1 MNATGGRLVTPPRLC
16 QPEGSG
22 RKDIAI
28 PIQKVIAV
36 TTPTAE
42 SASPSTA
49 ARGIEPVSMTQYD
62 TDFQAFADKLGGS
75 FKRYGFAVVSDH
87 GLDEA
92 VIEAAIDDAK
102 AFFAL
107 PEEVKRQYHQ
117 PGTGGARGLTPFGI
131 EAAKGA
137 ATVDL
142 KEFWHVGREL
152 PEAHPYRKYMRD
164 NLWPTEVEGF
174 QIHLY
179 GMFEA
184 LDVLGRKILR
194 AIARYLKLD
203 DGYFDDKV
211 EMGNSILRMLHYPPV
226 PADAPG
232 VRAGAHEDIN
242 VITLLLGAEEAGLQL
257 KDADG
262 QWLDIAP
269 PPGALVVN
277 IGDMLQRLTNHV
289 LPSTTH
295 RVVNP
300 APERRGFARYS
311 TPFFLHFNPD
321 FVIETLPSTIT
332 PENPDRYEDRAIM
345 AEDFLTERLKEIR
358 LL

>member
-1 MNATGGRLVTPPRLC
+1 MDPQATDRRTLFVTDTLAPASTTGR
-16 QPEGSG
+16 
-22 RKDIAI
+22 AI
-28 PIQKVIAV
+28 Q
-36 TTPTAE
+36 
-42 SASPSTA
+42 
-49 ARGIEPVSMTQYD
+49 PVSMTLHDQ
-62 TDFQAFADKLGGS
+62 DFQAFSDSLGQS
-75 FKRYGFAVVSDH
+75 FERYGFAVVTDH
-87 GLDEA
+87 GLDA
-92 VIEAAIDDAK
+92 DLIGAAIADAK

-107 PEEVKRQYHQ
+107 PEDVKRRYHQ
-117 PGTGGARGLTPFGI
+117 PGTGGARGLTPFGV
-131 EAAKGA
+131 EAAKDA

-152 PEAHPYRKYMRD
+152 PESHTYRRFMRD
-164 NLWPTEVEGF
+164 NVWPTEIEGF
-174 QIHLY
+174 RRHVY
-179 GMFEA
+179 GMFDA
-184 LDVLGRKILR
+184 MDLLGRRILS
-194 AIARYLKLD
+194 AIARHLGLAD
-203 DGYFDDKV
+203 DWFDDKV
-211 EMGNSILRMLHYPPV
+211 QLGNSVLRLLHYPPV

-257 KDADG
+257 LERSG
-262 QWLDIAP
+262 EWLDVAP

-300 APERRGFARYS
+300 PPERRGFARYS

-321 FVIETLPSTIT
+321 FLIETLPSTIDADQ
-332 PENPDRYEDRAIM
+332 PDRYAGQAIT
-345 AEDFLTERLKEIR
+345 AEDFLLQRLREIR

>member
-1 MNATGGRLVTPPRLC
+1 VTATLAT
-16 QPEGSG
+16 EADAASG
-22 RKDIAI
+22 RA
-28 PIQKVIAV
+28 
-36 TTPTAE
+36 
-42 SASPSTA
+42 
-49 ARGIEPVSMTQYD
+49 IEPVSMTLYD
-62 TDFQAFADKLGGS
+62 TDFQAFADRLGAS
-75 FKRYGFAVVSDH
+75 FERYGFAVVADH
-87 GLDEA
+87 GLDQS
-92 VIEAAIDDAK
+92 VIDAALDDAK

-107 PEEVKRQYHQ
+107 PEEVKRKYHQ
-117 PGTGGARGLTPFGI
+117 AGTGGARGLTPFGI
-131 EAAKGA
+131 ETAKGA
-137 ATVDL
+137 TAHDL

-152 PEAHPYRKYMRD
+152 PEGHPYRKYMRD
-164 NLWPTEVEGF
+164 NVWPTEVEGF
-174 QIHLY
+174 REHLY
-179 GMFEA
+179 GMFTA
-184 LDVLGRKILR
+184 MDRLGRKILR
-194 AIARYLKLD
+194 AIARHLELGD
-203 DGYFDDKV
+203 DYFEDKV
-211 EMGNSILRMLHYPPV
+211 ELGNSILRMLHYPPV

-262 QWLDIAP
+262 EWLDIAP

-321 FVIETLPSTIT
+321 FVIESLPSTVT
-332 PENPDRYEDRAIM
+332 PGNPDRYAGKAIM
-345 AEDFLTERLKEIR
+345 AEDFLTERLKEIK
-358 LL
+358 LI